1 MSETAYTVPASLLL
15 GLPILTFFVLWLGGK
30 LLNKPAGWIG
40 AFITAIGLITSIY
53 YADIETLHT
62 VKMSWALIGQ
72 TNIELSFRFDEL
84 TLIMLVIVHFVAF
97 LVQIYSMSYLHGD
110 PNLHRYFA
118 FIQLFLFSMVGIVL
132 AGNLLVMYIFWELV
146 GLSSYLLIGFW
157 YFKPRAVWAAQKAFV
172 LNRIGDA
179 AFLTGIL
186 MLFYYIGSTDFEVLA
201 VSIQSLDPGILTGI
215 GLCLFGGCMGKSAQF
230 PLSGWLPDAMEGPT
244 PVSAL
249 IHAATMVAAGIFL
262 LARISFLLTPEAQI
276 VIACIGTIT
285 MVIGAVKATQVWDI
299 KRVLAYS
306 TMSQL
311 GLMVIAVGLGSWRT
325 ALFHLATHAF
335 FKAGLFLSAGSVIH
349 AVTPSDADDTFDP
362 QDMRT
367 MGGLQQHLPITFI
380 CFIICSSALAGLPF
394 FSGFLSKD
402 AIIVEAF
409 LWAERHGAWAYLFP
423 VIIMVSA
430 GATAY
435 YMTRQVWL
443 IFLGEKRYQI
453 FKSVHPHESPVMMLA
468 PMVLLAVLSIFI
480 WFSWNP
486 FDASYGWF
494 LELVGAEEFGHILWV
509 PFVATAVTLISIFLA
524 FRETKAEDPF
534 SMYAGNSKN
543 SIPLLKRL
551 SGLNEF
557 SRESFFIR
565 SFAFVSAGLMQF
577 ESRILNSFVDGIAKW
592 SIVMAHLLSWGDRNI
607 VDGGVKLT
615 VFTIRSAGQGVRG
628 LQNGKIQSY
637 YLVTVLGVVL
647 LVLWLIVL

>member
-1 MSETAYTVPASLLL
+1 MSETDYTVPASLLL
-15 GLPILTFFVLWLGGK
+15 GLPILAFFVLWLGGK
-30 LLNKPAGWIG
+30 NLNKSAGWIG
-40 AFITAIGLITSIY
+40 AFITAIGLGASIV
-53 YADIETLHT
+53 YADIDTLHT
-62 VKMSWALIGQ
+62 VSFNWALIGQ
-72 TNIELSFRFDEL
+72 TKIILSFLFDEL
-84 TLIMLVIVHFVAF
+84 TAIMLIIVHFVAL
-97 LVQIYSMSYLHGD
+97 LVQIYSISYLHGD
-110 PNLHRYFA
+110 KNLHRYFA

-132 AGNLLVMYIFWELV
+132 SGSLLVMYIFWELV

-201 VSIQSLDPGILTGI
+201 TSIQSLDAGILTAI

-335 FKAGLFLSAGSVIH
+335 FKSGLFLSAGSVIH
-349 AVTPSDADDTFDP
+349 AVTPSETDETFDP

-367 MGGLQQHLPITFI
+367 MGGLRKYLPVTFV
-380 CFIICSSALAGLPF
+380 CFAICSSALAGLPF

-409 LWAERHGAWAYLFP
+409 FWAEKHGAWAYLFP
-423 VIIMVSA
+423 IVIMISA
-430 GATAY
+430 GITAY

-453 FKSVHPHESPVMMLA
+453 FKSVHPHESPVLMWG
-468 PMVLLAVLSIFI
+468 PMALLASLSVFI

-486 FDASYGWF
+486 FDASHGWF

-509 PFVATAVTLISIFLA
+509 PFVATGITLISIFLA

-534 SMYAGNSKN
+534 SIYAGNSKN
-543 SIPLLKRL
+543 SVPLLKKL
-551 SGLNEF
+551 AGLNEF
-557 SRESFFIR
+557 SREAFFIK
-565 SFAFVSAGLMQF
+565 SFAFISNGLKQF
-577 ESRILNSFVDGIAKW
+577 ESKFVDAFVDGVAKW
-592 SIVMAHLLSWGDRNI
+592 SVVFAHILSWGDKNI

-615 VFTIRSAGQGVRG
+615 VFTIKSAGQGVRG
-628 LQNGKIQSY
+628 FQNGKIQSY
-637 YLVTVLGVVL
+637 YLVTALGVL
-647 LVLWLIVL
+647 LLILWLTVL

>member
-15 GLPILTFFVLWLGGK
+15 GLPILAFFILWLGGK
-30 LLNKPAGWIG
+30 NLNKPAGWIG
-40 AFITAIGLITSIY
+40 AFITAIGLGTSIF
-53 YADIETLHT
+53 YADINTLHT
-62 VKMSWALIGQ
+62 VSFNWALIGQ
-72 TNIELSFRFDEL
+72 TKIILSFRFDEL
-84 TLIMLVIVHFVAF
+84 TAIMLIIVHFVAL
-97 LVQIYSMSYLHGD
+97 LVQLYSMSYLHGD
-110 PNLHRYFA
+110 QNIHRYFA

-132 AGNLLVMYIFWELV
+132 AGSLLVMYIFWELV

-201 VSIQSLDPGILTGI
+201 TSIQSLDAGILTAI

-262 LARISFLLTPEAQI
+262 IARISFLLTPEAQI

-349 AVTPSDADDTFDP
+349 AITPSEEDETFDP

-367 MGGLQQHLPITFI
+367 MGGLRKYLPITFI
-380 CFIICSSALAGLPF
+380 CFLICSSALAGLPF

-409 LWAERHGAWAYLFP
+409 FWAEKHGAWAYLFP
-423 VIIMVSA
+423 IVIMISA
-430 GATAY
+430 GITAY

-443 IFLGEKRYQI
+443 IFFGEKRYHV
-453 FKSVHPHESPVMMLA
+453 SAHVHPHESSVLMYG
-468 PMVLLAVLSIFI
+468 PMVLLAGLSVFV

-486 FDASYGWF
+486 FNTASGWF
-494 LELVGAEEFGHILWV
+494 PSFIGLTESVHLIWV
-509 PFVATAVTLISIFLA
+509 PFLATSITIIAIFLA
-524 FRETKAEDPF
+524 YRQALTENPFKIYSDPKIAPKYSSPGF
-534 SMYAGNSKN
+534 SWLNDYSNEKYFLVPFIFLADVSK
-543 SIPLLKRL
+543 
-551 SGLNEF
+551 
-557 SRESFFIR
+557 
-565 SFAFVSAGLMQF
+565 QF
-577 ESRILNSFVDGIAKW
+577 EKLFVDALINLIAKG
-592 SIVMAHLLSWGDRNI
+592 SVVIAHLLSWGDKNV

-615 VFTIRSAGQGVRG
+615 IYSIRSTGQAVRG

-637 YLVTVLGVVL
+637 FLVTVMGVFL
-647 LVLWLIVL
+647 LILWLVAM

>member
-1 MSETAYTVPASLLL
+1 MSETAYNLPATLLL
-15 GLPILTFFVLWLGGK
+15 SLPILTFFVLWLGGRK
-30 LLNKPAGWIG
+30 LNGVAGWIG
-40 AFITAIGLITSIY
+40 ALITAVGLATSIAY
-53 YADIETLHT
+53 TDIDTLHL
-62 VKMSWALIGQ
+62 VKFDWLTIGN
-72 TNIELSFRFDEL
+72 TKIVLSFRFDEL
-84 TLIMLVIVHFVAF
+84 TAIMLIIVHFVAL
-97 LVQIYSMSYLHGD
+97 LVQIYSMSYLHD
-110 PNLHRYFA
+110 EENLHRYFA

-132 AGNLLVMYIFWELV
+132 AGSLLVMYIFWELV

-157 YFKPRAVWAAQKAFV
+157 YFKPRAVWAAQKAFI

-186 MLFYYIGSTDFEVLA
+186 MLFYYIGSTDFEVLVSA
-201 VSIQSLDPGILTGI
+201 VQTLDPGVLTAI

-262 LARISFLLTPEAQI
+262 ISRISFLLTPDAQI
-276 VIACIGTIT
+276 VIACIGLIT

-349 AVTPSDADDTFDP
+349 AVTPSEPDESFDP

-367 MGGLQQHLPITFI
+367 MGGLKKYLPITFI
-380 CFIICSSALAGLPF
+380 CFVICSAALAGLPF

-409 LWAERHGAWAYLFP
+409 FWAEIYGAWGYLFP
-423 VIIMVSA
+423 VAIMISA
-430 GATAY
+430 GITAY

-443 IFLGEKRYQI
+443 IFLGEKRFQI
-453 FKSVHPHESPVMMLA
+453 FKNVHPHESPAMMWI
-468 PMVLLAVLSIFI
+468 PMALLATLSLFI
-480 WFSWNP
+480 WFSLNP

-509 PFVATAVTLISIFLA
+509 PFVATGVTLVSIFLA
-524 FRETKAEDPF
+524 FKETKSEDPF
-534 SMYAGNSKN
+534 AIYAGNSKN
-543 SIPLLKRL
+543 AIPFLKAWA
-551 SGLNEF
+551 GLNEF
-557 SRESFFIR
+557 SREKFFIK
-565 SFAFVSAGLMQF
+565 SFDFIAINLKKFEAGVIDAFVDF
-577 ESRILNSFVDGIAKW
+577 IAKG
-592 SIVMAHLLSWGDRNI
+592 SVILAHIVSWGDRNV

-615 VFTIRSAGQGVRG
+615 VFTVRSAGQAVRG

-637 YLVTVLGVVL
+637 FLATALGVFL
-647 LVLWLIVL
+647 LLLWLIIL

>member
-1 MSETAYTVPASLLL
+1 MSETAYTIPASLLL
-15 GLPILTFFVLWLGGK
+15 GLPILAFFILWLGGK
-30 LLNKPAGWIG
+30 NLNKPAGWIG
-40 AFITAIGLITSIY
+40 AFITFIGLATSIY
-53 YADIETLHT
+53 FADIETLHT
-62 VKMSWALIGQ
+62 VKIDWALIGQ

-84 TLIMLVIVHFVAF
+84 TLIMLIIVHFVAF

-110 PNLHRYFA
+110 QNLHRYFA

-201 VSIQSLDPGILTGI
+201 TSIQSLDPGILTGI

-349 AVTPSDADDTFDP
+349 AVTPSENDETFDP

-367 MGGLQQHLPITFI
+367 MGGLRKNLPITFI
-380 CFIICSSALAGLPF
+380 CFVICSAALAGLPF

-409 LWAERHGAWAYLFP
+409 FWAEKHGAWAYFFP
-423 VIIMVSA
+423 VIIMLSA
-430 GATAY
+430 GVTAY

-453 FKSVHPHESPVMMLA
+453 FKSVHPHESPVTMWG
-468 PMVLLAVLSIFI
+468 PMALLAALSVFI

-486 FDASYGWF
+486 FDASYGWL

-509 PFVATAVTLISIFLA
+509 PFVATGVTVLSIFLA
-524 FRETKAEDPF
+524 FKETKAEDPF

-543 SIPLLKRL
+543 SIPVLKKL
-551 SGLNEF
+551 AGLNEF
-557 SRESFFIR
+557 SRENFFIK
-565 SFAFVSAGLMQF
+565 SFAFISAGFMQF
-577 ESRILNSFVDGIAKW
+577 EAKVVNSFVDGVAKW
-592 SIVMAHLLSWGDRNI
+592 SVVLAHVLSWGDRNI

-615 VFTIRSAGQGVRG
+615 VFTIKSAGQGVRG

-637 YLVTVLGVVL
+637 YLVSALGVVL
-647 LVLWLIVL
+647 LVLWLMIL

>member
-15 GLPILTFFVLWLGGK
+15 GLPILAFFLLWLGGK
-30 LLNKPAGWIG
+30 NLNKPAGWIG
-40 AFITAIGLITSIY
+40 AFITAIGLGTSIF
-53 YADIETLHT
+53 YADINTLHT
-62 VKMSWALIGQ
+62 VSFNWALIGQ
-72 TNIELSFRFDEL
+72 TKIILSFRFDEL
-84 TLIMLVIVHFVAF
+84 TAIMLIIVHFVAL
-97 LVQIYSMSYLHGD
+97 LVQLYSMSYLHGD
-110 PNLHRYFA
+110 QNIHRYFA

-132 AGNLLVMYIFWELV
+132 AGSLLVMYIFWELV

-201 VSIQSLDPGILTGI
+201 TSIQSLDPGILTAI

-262 LARISFLLTPEAQI
+262 IARISFLLTPEAQI

-349 AVTPSDADDTFDP
+349 AITPSEEDETFDP

-367 MGGLQQHLPITFI
+367 MGGLRKYLPITFI
-380 CFIICSSALAGLPF
+380 CFLICSSALAGLPF

-409 LWAERHGAWAYLFP
+409 FWAEKHGAWAYLFP
-423 VIIMVSA
+423 IVIMISA
-430 GATAY
+430 GITAY

-453 FKSVHPHESPVMMLA
+453 FKSVHPHESPFMMWG
-468 PMVLLAVLSIFI
+468 PMALLAALSVFI

-486 FDASYGWF
+486 FDASHGWF
-494 LELVGAEEFGHILWV
+494 LALVGAEEFGHILWV
-509 PFVATAVTLISIFLA
+509 PLVATAVTLVSIFLA

-534 SMYAGNSKN
+534 SIYAGNSKN
-543 SIPLLKRL
+543 SIPLLKKL
-551 SGLNEF
+551 AGLNEF
-557 SRESFFIR
+557 SRDDFFIK
-565 SFAFVSAGLMQF
+565 SFAFISGGLKQF
-577 ESRILNSFVDGIAKW
+577 ERQIVDAFVDGVAKW
-592 SIVMAHLLSWGDRNI
+592 SVVFAHILSWGDRNI

-615 VFTIRSAGQGVRG
+615 VFTLKSAGQGVRG

-637 YLVTVLGVVL
+637 YLVTALGVVL
-647 LVLWLIVL
+647 LILWLIVL

>member
-1 MSETAYTVPASLLL
+1 
-15 GLPILTFFVLWLGGK
+15 VL
-30 LLNKPAGWIG
+30 A
-40 AFITAIGLITSIY
+40 TSI
-53 YADIETLHT
+53 
-62 VKMSWALIGQ
+62 Q
-72 TNIELSFRFDEL
+72 T
-84 TLIMLVIVHFVAF
+84 
-97 LVQIYSMSYLHGD
+97 
-110 PNLHRYFA
+110 
-118 FIQLFLFSMVGIVL
+118 
-132 AGNLLVMYIFWELV
+132 
-146 GLSSYLLIGFW
+146 
-157 YFKPRAVWAAQKAFV
+157 
-172 LNRIGDA
+172 
-179 AFLTGIL
+179 
-186 MLFYYIGSTDFEVLA
+186 
-201 VSIQSLDPGILTGI
+201 LDPGILTGI

-276 VIACIGTIT
+276 AIACIGMIT

-349 AVTPSDADDTFDP
+349 AVTPSDTDDTFDP

-367 MGGLQQHLPITFI
+367 MGGLRKHLPITFS
-380 CFIICSSALAGLPF
+380 CFVICSSALAGLPF

-409 LWAERHGAWAYLFP
+409 FWAERHGVWAYLFP

-430 GATAY
+430 GVTAY

-443 IFLGEKRYQI
+443 VFLGEKRYSI
-453 FKSVHPHESPVMMLA
+453 FKSVHPHESPVMMWG
-468 PMVLLAVLSIFI
+468 PMALLAALSIFI

-494 LELVGAEEFGHILWV
+494 LELVRAEEFGHILWV
-509 PFVATAVTLISIFLA
+509 PFAATAVTLISIFLA

-543 SIPLLKRL
+543 SILLLKRL
-551 SGLNEF
+551 TGLNDF
-557 SRESFFIR
+557 SRENFFLR
-565 SFAFVSAGLMQF
+565 PFAFMSAGLMQF
-577 ESRILNSFVDGIAKW
+577 EAKIVNSFVDGVAKW
-592 SIVMAHLLSWGDRNI
+592 SVVMAHVLSWGDRNI

-637 YLVTVLGVVL
+637 YLVTALGVVL
-647 LVLWLIVL
+647 LVLWLMIL